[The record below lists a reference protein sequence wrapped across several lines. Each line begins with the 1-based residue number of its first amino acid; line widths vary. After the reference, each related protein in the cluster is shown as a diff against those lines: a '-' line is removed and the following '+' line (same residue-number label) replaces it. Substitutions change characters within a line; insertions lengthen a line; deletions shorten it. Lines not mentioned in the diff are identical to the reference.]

1 MPFLNLDFDYF
12 DHPKTTRL
20 VGLLGHGSE
29 IYPIRL
35 WTHIAKFHAK
45 DGILSGYT
53 TEAIEQ
59 AIRWTGKHGDGVGAL
74 LSVGFIEKTDG
85 GYRAHDWNDHQG
97 HIHALKIR
105 NKKVAKNRWK
115 NIRNTTSTVDT
126 SGIPKSTT
134 RVPLSFPFLSNPFQS
149 FPKELKD
156 KETKP
161 PEKPPADH
169 PLNVTEPPKKPYG
182 PPKTDIQKVVSGFKA
197 VMNVPDDDR
206 EWDAV
211 YFRRYS
217 RPAADLLRLCG
228 GDVLVVAD
236 CIDQVSAAMEKK
248 GLSWTPETIVK
259 HAGDWK
265 NGRLFK

>member
-1 MPFLNLDFDYF
+1 MKDPLVRCISSSARGLWIDMLCLMHESAHRGFLELANGEPMTAL
-12 DHPKTTRL
+12 HIGRMT
-20 VGLLGHGSE
+20 GIEHGEVES
-29 IYPIRL
+29 
-35 WTHIAKFHAK
+35 
-45 DGILSGYT
+45 
-53 TEAIEQ
+53 
-59 AIRWTGKHGDGVGAL
+59 L
-74 LSVGFIEKTDG
+74 LSELLSAGVYSCTELGTIFSRRMARDESKRVKCQEAGKLGVNPKLKNNEEFGTTLKGISKGDIK
-85 GYRAHDWNDHQG
+85 G
-97 HIHALKIR
+97 HSKGQS
-105 NKKVAKNRWK
+105 NRLP
-115 NIRNTTSTVDT
+115 T
-126 SGIPKSTT
+126 P
-134 RVPLSFPFLSNPFQS
+134 SFAVSVS
-149 FPKELKD
+149 SSKELKD

>member
-1 MPFLNLDFDYF
+1 MKDPALRSISPLARGVWMDILCVMFESEKRGYLQINGKAPSEEQIARMVGCSGDEISRAMSELREASVFS
-12 DHPKTTRL
+12 TTANG
-20 VGLLGHGSE
+20 V
-29 IYPIRL
+29 IYSRRIVR
-35 WTHIAKFHAK
+35 
-45 DGILSGYT
+45 D
-53 TEAIEQ
+53 EE
-59 AIRWTGKHGDGVGAL
+59 
-74 LSVGFIEKTDG
+74 
-85 GYRAHDWNDHQG
+85 
-97 HIHALKIR
+97 IR
-105 NKKVAKNRWK
+105 NKRSK
-115 NIRNTTSTVDT
+115 
-126 SGIPKSTT
+126 SGTLGGNP
-134 RVPLSFPFLSNPFQS
+134 SFQKGKPNPYYEKDKQNDNQEDKQKITPS
-149 FPKELKD
+149 SSSSSSSSKELKD

-169 PLNVTEPPKKPYG
+169 PPEAPKNQVNGTEPHKKPYG

>member
-1 MPFLNLDFDYF
+1 MGERIIRPGIR
-12 DHPKTTRL
+12 T
-20 VGLLGHGSE
+20 SE
-29 IYPIRL
+29 
-35 WTHIAKFHAK
+35 A
-45 DGILSGYT
+45 
-53 TEAIEQ
+53 
-59 AIRWTGKHGDGVGAL
+59 
-74 LSVGFIEKTDG
+74 
-85 GYRAHDWNDHQG
+85 
-97 HIHALKIR
+97 
-105 NKKVAKNRWK
+105 VAE
-115 NIRNTTSTVDT
+115 NIRKGGWMSGVMYVWLLTIVDDY
-126 SGIPKSTT
+126 GRYDARPAILKSE
-134 RVPLSFPFLSNPFQS
+134 LFPFLQDLVREADVQRSLENMSRSGLVRLYSHDGKPYLEIQKFRQRLRAKRSKWPAPQDACQS
-149 FPKELKD
+149 HANAGQCHDNVVTMPSDTDTETDTEKER
-156 KETKP
+156 KP

-169 PLNVTEPPKKPYG
+169 PPEVPNPKVNGTESPKKPYG
-182 PPKTDIQKVVSGFKA
+182 PPKTDVQKVVAGFKA

>member
-35 WTHIAKFHAK
+35 WTHIAKFHSK

-53 TEAIEQ
+53 PEAIEQ
-59 AIRWTGKHGDGVGAL
+59 AIRWAGKHGDCVGAL

-85 GYRAHDWNDHQG
+85 GYRAHDWNGHQG

-134 RVPLSFPFLSNPFQS
+134 RVPLSFPFQS

-156 KETKP
+156 KEREP
-161 PEKPPADH
+161 PEKPPADQ
-169 PLNVTEPPKKPYG
+169 PQSVPKQQ
-182 PPKTDIQKVVSGFKA
+182 TNIQKVVRGFQIMMKA
-197 VMNVPDDDR
+197 EEDPTWNK
-206 EWDAV
+206 V
-211 YFRRYS
+211 YFRRFS
-217 RPAADLLRLCG
+217 RPAHELLTLFH
-228 GDVLVVAD
+228 GDVGTVLD
-236 CIDQVSAAMEKK
+236 CIEAVSSGMEKK
-248 GLSWTPETIVK
+248 HLSWTPETIIK
-259 HAGDWK
+259 HASDWK
-265 NGRLFK
+265 NGRLLK